1 MSDAFF
7 DSSKYKK
14 EITGVL
20 LFSWKKRIL
29 RDQNI
34 DLANVLSVKMHESS
48 FYWQISVL

>member
-20 LFSWKKRIL
+20 LFSWKKIII

-34 DLANVLSVKMHESS
+34 ELANVLSEKALDQV
-48 FYWQISVL
+48 FIGRLA